1 MDEYAMYKGDHF
13 IDLGTLSYLAHKY
26 HKRADSLKFLSYPS
40 AHRKSHGDRLLL
52 YKIEDD

>member
-26 HKRADSLKFLSYPS
+26 HKRAMVTDYCFTKLKMI
-40 AHRKSHGDRLLL
+40 KGE
-52 YKIEDD
+52 KNE